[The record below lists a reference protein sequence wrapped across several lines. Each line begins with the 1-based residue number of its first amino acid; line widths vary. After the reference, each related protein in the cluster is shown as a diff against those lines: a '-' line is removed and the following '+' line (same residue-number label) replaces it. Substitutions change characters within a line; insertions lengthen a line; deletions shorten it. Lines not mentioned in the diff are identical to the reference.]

1 MNCNKRV
8 RTYCLADVICA
19 DIHTLKSFTI
29 AATST
34 SVDGYTWG
42 FKEGVCSCSKLFS
55 HIHTHFT
62 WHALSFSP
70 FSINTCQVTGNF
82 ICYKVTAYSQN
93 CPTVNQDSFLNFKT
107 RIWISRVTPFSQ
119 WNIHLS
125 MLPSSWFYFFIGTW
139 HIIMEQMKS
148 HSGAKRESNRL
159 GRP

>member
-1 MNCNKRV
+1 MSSAVFPVYFGINYFLCHSSNKKVKNMHEHKCICKEHMNCNKRV

-82 ICYKVTAYSQN
+82 ICYKVTLKPKLSCSKLGFLFKLQN
-93 CPTVNQDSFLNFKT
+93 QNMNC
-107 RIWISRVTPFSQ
+107 
-119 WNIHLS
+119 
-125 MLPSSWFYFFIGTW
+125 
-139 HIIMEQMKS
+139 
-148 HSGAKRESNRL
+148 
-159 GRP
+159 